1 MTQPRVSLDQW
12 RVLQAVADHGGFDA
26 AAEALG
32 RSQSA
37 VSYAVQRLQEQ
48 LPVAVLAREGRRT
61 VLTEAGRALLRR
73 SRALVGEAA
82 ALEELAATL
91 GQGWEAEIA
100 LAVDVI
106 CPPDVI
112 LPALAALGERSPQTR
127 IDVLEPVLSGTRD
140 AIVQRRVALAIGAQV
155 PPGFLAE
162 PLLEVEFVAVA
173 HPDHPLHRL
182 GRTVTAG
189 DLRMRRQIVV
199 RDTGPQRL
207 DSGWL
212 GAEQRW
218 TVAHMRTSADALR
231 RGLGFAWIP
240 RDLVADDLASGHLR
254 PLPLD
259 AGGTRRATLSLVF
272 VAGDAAGPGTR
283 ELAGLIREH
292 ARRYAA
298 ARGHAP
304 ADDGPAQP

>member
-1 MTQPRVSLDQW
+1 MSQPRVPLDHW
-12 RVLQAVADHGGFDA
+12 RVLQAVVDHGGFDA
-26 AAEALG
+26 AAEHLG

-61 VLTEAGRALLRR
+61 VLTEAGEALLRR

-91 GQGWEAEIA
+91 AEGWEAEIA
-100 LAVDVI
+100 IAVDVI
-106 CPPDVI
+106 CPPEVI
-112 LPALAALGERSPQTR
+112 LPALAELGERSPQTR
-127 IDVLEPVLSGTRD
+127 VDMLEPVLSGTRD
-140 AIVQRRVALAIGAQV
+140 AIVQRRVGLAIGAQV

-162 PLLEVEFVAVA
+162 PLLDVEFVAVA
-173 HPDHPLHRL
+173 HPAHPLHRL
-182 GRTVTAG
+182 GRPVTAS
-189 DLRMRRQIVV
+189 DLRTHRQIVV

-207 DSGWL
+207 DAGWL

-240 RDLVADDLASGHLR
+240 RDLIAEDLAADRLR
-254 PLPLD
+254 PLPLET
-259 AGGTRRATLSLVF
+259 GGTRRATLSLVF

-283 ELAGLIREH
+283 ELARLILEQ
-292 ARRYAA
+292 ARRHVA
-298 ARGHAP
+298 GGGLAP
-304 ADDGPAQP
+304 DAGP